1 MTRNTLFTALFLAG
15 AASTAAAQQAPI
27 PPPPKTVNPVPVS
40 TTNCRGCSDVSDDKQ
55 SSVGKYDEKKPGTI
69 RSTVRPDAKATT
81 PKTKPKTKPKRK
93 VHRKRTSAA
102 PSTASKV
109 SSKTEVKAKPKP
121 VYIDRPA
128 IGDPLMLPG
137 KDSTKK

>member
-1 MTRNTLFTALFLAG
+1 MTRKTFLTALFLAG
-15 AASTAAAQQAPI
+15 AASTAGAQQAPI
-27 PPPPKTVNPVPVS
+27 PPPKTVHPLPQPITV
-40 TTNCRGCSDVSDDKQ
+40 CRGCSDVSDDQQ

-69 RSTVRPDAKATT
+69 RPTVRPDAKAAK
-81 PKTKPKTKPKRK
+81 PKPKTKRK
-93 VHRKRTSAA
+93 VRRKGTSAA
-102 PSTASKV
+102 PSTASTV

-128 IGDPLMLPG
+128 IGDPLMLPR